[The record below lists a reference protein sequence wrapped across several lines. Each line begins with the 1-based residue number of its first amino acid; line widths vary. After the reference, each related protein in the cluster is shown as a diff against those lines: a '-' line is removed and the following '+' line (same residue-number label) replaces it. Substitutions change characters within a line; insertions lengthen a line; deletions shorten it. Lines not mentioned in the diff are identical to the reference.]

1 MITERHDLYHW
12 TENSRQA
19 IHNIDLGDIVAFATH
34 NSRSEQT
41 AALLGSMLGIR
52 SYIHLVTTDDPQLQN
67 IVVMRRPVVMRKQ
80 IPCYVAARLTDSPNV
95 NRRLLKLFADKLRN
109 VLENEP
115 AEITLFEF
123 SPSHFQRFTDGSCMP
138 EPCCS
143 KMAQSFSD
151 NDEENT
157 DQLVASIPDD
167 ENDEETLAEQR
178 KEWEDRLSGLILE
191 YVMHFRRMPS
201 FEDIEKEIRGKISI
215 FPSDLSS
222 ITVNSDMRIIL
233 PGYNEIELRMT
244 PLARSLY
251 ILFLCHPEGIVLK
264 YMHNYRDELR
274 DIYLQVKPGADNDLA
289 DTAIDDI
296 VAPFSDSLRQ
306 KLSMIKRA
314 VNRYITDRQIAGQY
328 TVIGQRGE
336 AYRIPVLQHITCKLP
351 AALTM

>member
-123 SPSHFQRFTDGSCMP
+123 SPSDFQSITNNSLIPEPSCSAMSQSIGDMAENDTDG
-138 EPCCS
+138 
-143 KMAQSFSD
+143 
-151 NDEENT
+151 
-157 DQLVASIPDD
+157 LIASIADD
-167 ENDEETLAEQR
+167 ENDEKSLTEER

-191 YVMHFRRMPS
+191 YVMRFRRMPS
-201 FEDIEKEIRGKISI
+201 FEDIEKEIRGKISV
-215 FPSDLSS
+215 FPCNYSS
-222 ITVNSDMRIIL
+222 ITVNSDMRIVL
-233 PGYNEIELRMT
+233 PAYNEIELRMT

-264 YMHNYRDELR
+264 YMFNYRDELR
-274 DIYLQVKPGADNDLA
+274 DIYLLVKPGADHDLA
-289 DTAIDDI
+289 DAAIDDI

-314 VNRYITDRQIAGQY
+314 VNRYITDRQIAGLY
-328 TVIGQRGE
+328 TVTGPRGE
-336 AYRIPVLQHITCKLP
+336 AYRIPVLQHIACKLP